1 MGFMLM
7 DNEHLG
13 GQMCKAS
20 TERSNMACI
29 GTANRQGRGYRQDR
43 RYRDEANPSKGKEM
57 V

>member
-13 GQMCKAS
+13 GQMYKAS
-20 TERSNMACI
+20 IERSNMACI
-29 GTANRQGRGYRQDR
+29 GTANRQGRGYRKDR